1 MILTRI
7 LEHKK
12 AELRRKQSRGY
23 LSTMKTRITDQ
34 PAPLGFINAIK
45 TGHSSSSPALIA
57 EIKKASPSRGL
68 MRSEFK
74 DRFAPVHIAEQYR
87 DAGAHALSV
96 LTDQEFFQGS
106 LDFLASVKDAV
117 DLPTLNK
124 EFMVGEIQFFEA
136 RAYGADCVLL
146 IVAGLDRIQ
155 LEDFFVLATE
165 LRLDV
170 LIETHNE
177 RELDVVLER
186 IPQATLIGINNR
198 DLKTFATDLGV
209 TERLAKRIPSGKL
222 IVSESGI
229 HTRDDVVKILEAGAQ
244 AMLIGESLLRAN
256 SIEEKIKE
264 LLPSSTT
271 SSEEPGETRWV

>member
-1 MILTRI
+1 MILSRI

-23 LSTMKTRITDQ
+23 LSSMKTRIADQ
-34 PAPLGFINAIK
+34 PASLGFINALEAHSE
-45 TGHSSSSPALIA
+45 TGSPALIA
-57 EIKKASPSRGL
+57 EVKRASPSQGL
-68 MRSEFK
+68 MRQEFQG
-74 DRFAPVHIAEQYR
+74 RFDPVAIATRYR

-106 LDFLASVKDAV
+106 LEFLTSVKDSV
-117 DLPTLNK
+117 NLPTLNK
-124 EFMVGEIQFFEA
+124 EFMVGDIQFYEA

-165 LRLDV
+165 LNMDV

-177 RELDVVLER
+177 QELDIVLER
-186 IPQATLIGINNR
+186 IPQAKLIGINNR
-198 DLKTFATDLGV
+198 DLKTFSTDLGV
-209 TERLAKRIPSGKL
+209 TERLGKRIPADKL

-229 HTRDDVVKILEAGAQ
+229 HKREDVVRISEAGAQ
-244 AMLIGESLLRAN
+244 AMLIGESLLRAH

-264 LLPSSTT
+264 LLPMPTT
-271 SSEEPGETRWV
+271 SNKQPTETRWV